1 MKLRSLRLHGF
12 KSFPDRTLIEF
23 RDGVTAIVGSNGCG
37 KSNTADAVRWVLG
50 EQSASAL
57 RGGKME
63 EVIFQGTSKRR
74 PLNYAEV
81 SLIFSNETAPS
92 PSRRARW
99 RSRGRCS
106 ARGGA
111 STR

>member
-50 EQSASAL
+50 EQRASAL

-63 EVIFQGTSKRR
+63 EVISQGTVNRP
-74 PLNYAEV
+74 PLNSAEV
-81 SLIFSNETAPS
+81 SL
-92 PSRRARW
+92 
-99 RSRGRCS
+99 
-106 ARGGA
+106 A
-111 STR
+111 STNEEGSTPTPQREVEI